1 MPELMEALQM
11 LKFHLKHDVAALNFT
26 WQYDKEVQVAALE
39 VLMDDETAVPD
50 KINEF
55 VHSLDAFEAVI
66 NVEE

>member
-1 MPELMEALQM
+1 MSELMEALQM
-11 LKFHLKHDVAALNFT
+11 LKFSMKHNVVALNFT

-50 KINEF
+50 KINDF
-55 VHSLDAFEAVI
+55 VCLLDAFEAVI